1 MKGKPLKIRIIAV
14 GRQKS
19 SPMQDLCAEYLK
31 RMNWT
36 VSLAE
41 IDTPKGAT
49 SAQEAPLI
57 LKHLAKPAFV
67 VALDERG
74 ETLTSPEFAKKMSSW
89 QNQAPGNEITFLIGG
104 ADGFDNEVRKKAK
117 FLLSFGKQTW
127 PHMLVR
133 VMLLEQIYRAQ
144 QILTGHPYHRR

>member
-1 MKGKPLKIRIIAV
+1 MKIRIIAV

-19 SPMQDLCAEYLK
+19 SPMKELCDEYLK
-31 RMNWT
+31 RMNWS
-36 VSLAE
+36 VSLKE
-41 IDTPKGAT
+41 IEAPKGST

-57 LKHLAKPAFV
+57 LKELLKPGLI

-74 ETLTSPEFAKKMSSW
+74 ETLTSPEFAKRMGSW

-104 ADGFDNEVRKKAK
+104 ADGFDNEVHKKAK
-117 FLLSFGKQTW
+117 FLMSFGKQTW

-133 VMLLEQIYRAQ
+133 VMLMEQIYRAQ
-144 QILTGHPYHRR
+144 QIIAGHPYHRQ